1 LWGTS
6 SFRRGQIIIVVV
18 FWPFPET
25 AMHFSRRMEDDD
37 ALTGTL
43 GGSVGGSVGL
53 TSSDPTT
60 PPPRE
65 EFVQNAVAFLRH
77 PQVVNSSAQ
86 SKRGFLEKKGLT
98 SGEIA
103 EAFARVP
110 QAVGDVD
117 DATTNERGDAG
128 NSNTQNTLTTD
139 TEKHPPL
146 RWTQVVARTGAAVA
160 AMSFVWRTFRP
171 KNGGRNNPAP
181 GQRNNALLNE
191 SADASAATRAAAAER
206 NSLALQEAVAAA
218 AAASRDAAEA
228 RAAVDNNKFTAADVS
243 LAVEKAKSDLR
254 QELEQVVAHA
264 VADATRRGATFVSS
278 SGDDARLDSAASPEL
293 IDSTLGVRRE
303 LAAIKAMLASSPL
316 VSANAG
322 VGVGEEASRVTPRM
336 RADGTVVPAP
346 GTTPRSALASSS
358 SRLGAFYSRDGPS
371 TPNGDVAG
379 THSDTVSSPPT
390 TPTDPPHPAS
400 YKDVLDMLDK
410 GLTPPGIR
418 DIDDKPPDPSAA
430 LPEAT
435 AEVKKKPWENE
446 TGLSGLSSA
455 WPLGGGAAASE
466 NQSSVSR
473 NHTPWQPRSNG
484 KTTAVPWV
492 PPSVPSL
499 SAEASQV
506 LIGRGD
512 KNTKGAT
519 SGTYSDTET
528 DTFGGFDSPVPSG
541 SGGGV
546 A

>member
-1 LWGTS
+1 
-6 SFRRGQIIIVVV
+6 
-18 FWPFPET
+18 
-25 AMHFSRRMEDDD
+25 MHFSRRMEDDD

-117 DATTNERGDAG
+117 DATTNERGDTG

-171 KNGGRNNPAP
+171 KNGGGNNPAP

-191 SADASAATRAAAAER
+191 SADATAATRAAAAER

-218 AAASRDAAEA
+218 ATASRDAAEA

-278 SGDDARLDSAASPEL
+278 SGDDARLDSAASP
-293 IDSTLGVRRE
+293 
-303 LAAIKAMLASSPL
+303 
-316 VSANAG
+316 
-322 VGVGEEASRVTPRM
+322 
-336 RADGTVVPAP
+336 
-346 GTTPRSALASSS
+346 
-358 SRLGAFYSRDGPS
+358 
-371 TPNGDVAG
+371 
-379 THSDTVSSPPT
+379 
-390 TPTDPPHPAS
+390 
-400 YKDVLDMLDK
+400 
-410 GLTPPGIR
+410 
-418 DIDDKPPDPSAA
+418 
-430 LPEAT
+430 
-435 AEVKKKPWENE
+435 
-446 TGLSGLSSA
+446 
-455 WPLGGGAAASE
+455 
-466 NQSSVSR
+466 
-473 NHTPWQPRSNG
+473 
-484 KTTAVPWV
+484 
-492 PPSVPSL
+492 
-499 SAEASQV
+499 
-506 LIGRGD
+506 
-512 KNTKGAT
+512 
-519 SGTYSDTET
+519 
-528 DTFGGFDSPVPSG
+528 
-541 SGGGV
+541 
-546 A
+546 